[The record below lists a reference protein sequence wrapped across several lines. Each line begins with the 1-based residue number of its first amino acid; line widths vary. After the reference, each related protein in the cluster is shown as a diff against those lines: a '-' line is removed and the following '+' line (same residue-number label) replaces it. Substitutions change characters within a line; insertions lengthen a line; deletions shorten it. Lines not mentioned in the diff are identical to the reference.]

1 MERIVKT
8 TIPPEAEGTRL
19 DLYLA
24 ARFTYRSRTAWQEC
38 IERGEILLNG
48 RRTRASRLLHAG
60 ETVSL
65 ELNGPEAEEPPVRT
79 DYSVLLETRDF
90 LAVAKPPDL
99 PVHPSGRYFSNTLQ
113 RMLHKAFGTAFP
125 VNRLDRDTSGVV
137 LFARSGAAARR
148 LAELF
153 ERGNIAKTYLAIVF
167 GDFPEELSAAG
178 FLSADPASAIAKK
191 RRFTAGPPDGAPESA
206 VCRTEFRLI
215 RRGGGLSLVECRP
228 RTGRLHQ
235 IRATLCSL
243 GFPLAGDKMYGPDET
258 VFLRF
263 IAGTET
269 EADRALLRMDRQA
282 LHAAKLEF
290 VSPFTGEFLAIEA
303 PPPDDFLLLP

>member
-38 IERGEILLNG
+38 ISRGEIRLNG
-48 RRTRASRLLHAG
+48 RRTRASRILHEG
-60 ETVSL
+60 ESVSL

-79 DYSVLLETRDF
+79 DYSILLETPEF
-90 LAVAKPPDL
+90 LAVCKPPDL
-99 PVHPSGRYFSNTLQ
+99 PVHPSGRYFNHTLQ
-113 RMLHKAFGTAFP
+113 RMLSGKSGPAFP
-125 VNRLDRDTSGVV
+125 VNRLDRETSGAV

-153 ERGNIAKTYLAIVF
+153 ERGNIEKTYLAIVF
-167 GDFPEELSAAG
+167 GDFPDGLSANG
-178 FLSADPASAIAKK
+178 FLSADPASAISKK
-191 RRFTAGPPDGAPESA
+191 RRFTPGLPDENAEAPA
-206 VCRTEFRLI
+206 CRTDFRCL
-215 RRGGGLSLVECRP
+215 RREDGLSLVECRP
-228 RTGRLHQ
+228 HTGRLHQ
-235 IRATLCSL
+235 IRATLFSL

-263 IAGTET
+263 IAGTDT
-269 EADRALLRMDRQA
+269 EADRALLRMGRQA

-290 VSPFTGEFLAIEA
+290 VSPFTGEFLKIEA